1 MAGSTPPEA
10 TDVWSS
16 SCLPSRGPRLPGGCG
31 RLPSG
36 SSWPGCGP
44 APLGGHAPA
53 AGVIKAATNPSARR
67 AGGSSSPP
75 RARAA
80 VEAGKP
86 RSGRSLQR
94 SASRRGSV
102 TGEGRRRHGLFPGHS
117 ALRRPDDTGRVHVSA
132 GRSGAGVLVLPGGGG
147 GSVVGGGRR
156 VGGAHRQPRGRQAP
170 GPPPRVRLSRR
181 ETVYVR
187 SRLVASI
194 SWALGEWPGRRV
206 SREPVGTKVPRG

>member
-147 GSVVGGGRR
+147 GVGRGRR
-156 VGGAHRQPRGRQAP
+156 AACRWGAQAAPRQAGP
-170 GPPPRVRLSRR
+170 GSPTPGAAVSSGDGLCEIPASGQHFMGPR
-181 ETVYVR
+181 
-187 SRLVASI
+187 
-194 SWALGEWPGRRV
+194 
-206 SREPVGTKVPRG
+206 